1 MCWALGVQAEALSV
15 EEEPGGWLR
24 RGTEGYSI
32 CSLAAGSQH
41 PLPQEHPDLPTQEP
55 CQLMSAKRITQKP
68 IMTDCPS
75 QLTQRSTNPKGSLGL
90 GFRDSSQSRRME
102 RKSGKE
108 KSG

>member
-1 MCWALGVQAEALSV
+1 
-15 EEEPGGWLR
+15 
-24 RGTEGYSI
+24 
-32 CSLAAGSQH
+32 
-41 PLPQEHPDLPTQEP
+41 
-55 CQLMSAKRITQKP
+55 MSAKRITQKP